1 MSSAARNNAMALCRH
16 DLLAHLDTRPKSVAE
31 PKDYRQWAQTLG
43 QRVSM
48 WNIISTSED
57 TEVNEAIAEGLEAI
71 APHAEISWLSWAR
84 GEFPDLAVLIEWRAA
99 AAEKE
104 RKLVKAAARLEQE
117 NKAHEEIERRR
128 KEAGK
133 MRRSVAGRTAS
144 AAASAAGLRGAEGEP
159 APSMA
164 SSAMSRVPSRS
175 QKDKVQAVPVQDS
188 KVERNKRKAAKH
200 QSSNVRCDR
209 CAQFKNP
216 PECVVPDGGVKC
228 MKCIRDLHGCYWGSV
243 SLDGK
248 VRGSTGAKRP
258 VNTPQVSPKRAR
270 DVKKSK
276 PEPSASHQTTISAR
290 QSFLDSLNLTHAQR
304 VRVEALWYE
313 RELVEARLMILK
325 SQLRALREAERKIT
339 GREPVRLGIAAALN
353 IGNVEIFTDV
363 SWVPQPSEEEEDGD
377 EDEDGLIEV

>member
-1 MSSAARNNAMALCRH
+1 
-16 DLLAHLDTRPKSVAE
+16 
-31 PKDYRQWAQTLG
+31 
-43 QRVSM
+43 
-48 WNIISTSED
+48 
-57 TEVNEAIAEGLEAI
+57 
-71 APHAEISWLSWAR
+71 
-84 GEFPDLAVLIEWRAA
+84 
-99 AAEKE
+99 
-104 RKLVKAAARLEQE
+104 
-117 NKAHEEIERRR
+117 
-128 KEAGK
+128 
-133 MRRSVAGRTAS
+133 
-144 AAASAAGLRGAEGEP
+144 
-159 APSMA
+159 
-164 SSAMSRVPSRS
+164 
-175 QKDKVQAVPVQDS
+175 
-188 KVERNKRKAAKH
+188 
-200 QSSNVRCDR
+200 
-209 CAQFKNP
+209 
-216 PECVVPDGGVKC
+216 

-248 VRGSTGAKRP
+248 VRGSTGAKRRKSFVSAFRNIHQDLADYLCLFVA

-276 PEPSASHQTTISAR
+276 PEPSASHQATISAR

-339 GREPVRLGIAAALN
+339 GREPVRLGIAATLN